1 MIRWDYVPPA
11 AAGEVAQVTQ
21 RGPCL
26 ASIGFSVPDA
36 LTLFFDV
43 GGVLLTNAWD
53 TPARNRAIEA
63 FGLDGLDFHTRHGM
77 VKTAFETGRL
87 SLDAYIEKT
96 VFYTDRSFSRDDF
109 KQFMFDQSKELGG
122 TLDWVRSLAA
132 SGRHRLL
139 TLNNES
145 RELHEYRVRNFGL
158 CSVFQAFLTS
168 CYLGQ
173 AKPDEEI
180 YRNAVG
186 IAGCQAARGIFI
198 DDRPVNVETALKLG
212 LRAIRFLDLDQL
224 RSELADAGVA
234 PA

>member
-1 MIRWDYVPPA
+1 M
-11 AAGEVAQVTQ
+11 
-21 RGPCL
+21 
-26 ASIGFSVPDA
+26 PDA
-36 LTLFFDV
+36 LILFFDV

-53 TPARNRAIEA
+53 TPARDRAIEA
-63 FGLDGLDFHTRHGM
+63 FGLDKLDFHTRHGM

-96 VFYTDRSFSRDDF
+96 VFYTGRSFSRDDF
-109 KQFMFDQSKELGG
+109 KQFMFAQSKLLGG

-132 SGRHRLL
+132 SGHFRLL

-145 RELHEYRVRNFGL
+145 RELHEYRVRTFGL

-168 CYLGQ
+168 FYLGQ
-173 AKPDEEI
+173 VKPDEDI
-180 YRNAVG
+180 YRNAMG
-186 IAGCQAARGIFI
+186 IAGCQAARAIFI

-212 LRAIRFLDLDQL
+212 LRAIRFLSLDQL
-224 RSELADAGVA
+224 RTDLADAGVA